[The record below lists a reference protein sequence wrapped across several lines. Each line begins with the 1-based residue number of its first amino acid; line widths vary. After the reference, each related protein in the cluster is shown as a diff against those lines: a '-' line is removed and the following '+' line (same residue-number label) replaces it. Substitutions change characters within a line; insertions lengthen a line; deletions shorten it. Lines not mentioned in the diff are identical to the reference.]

1 MLSLNCNLTL
11 VDVPLSTSIPAS
23 ALGVPDSL
31 LLRTIRLSST
41 VRVSVLTDVC
51 VPLTVKF
58 PLTTTSANVMYC
70 EPSSDLDAKFKRG
83 QVECCPRIMK
93 ENQKK
98 NKKKR

>member
-11 VDVPLSTSIPAS
+11 VDVPLSISIPAS
-23 ALGVPDSL
+23 CEGVPDSL

-58 PLTTTSANVMYC
+58 PLTTTSANVT
-70 EPSSDLDAKFKRG
+70 SLVVATA
-83 QVECCPRIMK
+83 
-93 ENQKK
+93 
-98 NKKKR
+98 